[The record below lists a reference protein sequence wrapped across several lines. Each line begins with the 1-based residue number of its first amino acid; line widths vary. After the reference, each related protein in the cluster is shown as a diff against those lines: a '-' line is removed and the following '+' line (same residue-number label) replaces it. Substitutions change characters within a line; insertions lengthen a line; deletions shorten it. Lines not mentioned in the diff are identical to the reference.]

1 MISRKLMIGNPQN
14 GAHRWSCA
22 EAEVPCDH
30 AEKGCPALIK
40 RSDLKQHLTGCLFE
54 QLTPYMNTIQEE
66 IEEIKKDREKKSK
79 QIDALLRAQARLNG
93 QLADLRPLSA
103 LTAAAR
109 RDADPRP
116 SAAELDS
123 DARMARAM
131 EVVRRRRQAQL
142 NAQPI
147 PENIPERPANDVS
160 ITARTPPQ
168 SHTTPVVSSRP
179 LRPAALVS
187 SSNEELAQ
195 INAEMATFR
204 RARQAAHLARE
215 QASIA
220 EEAERISIARSRRS
234 QVPTGMIDPDPDN
247 LVRGTLP
254 IELPDRSSTLRLS
267 DTRSQ
272 LPPRDPDSDIQ
283 PPSTASMPS
292 SSEVS
297 DTMATQGSL
306 ISSSLPTRTADVEAS
321 DPSDLAATS
330 GSTSGGSSHQS
341 TNEIALTGNIA
352 RLDTSVSS
360 SIVPG
365 DSISNFRLPASA
377 DNRAGANTS
386 HGLDEPSRLSE
397 ARRIEVENLAI
408 SLHLTRDSIMT
419 YHPVALD
426 APGTTRATAI
436 EIDSDPEDD
445 LDSILD
451 MPMFRPEAFGDMHL
465 AVSHLV
471 ERADRME
478 RVLQA

>member
-1 MISRKLMIGNPQN
+1 
-14 GAHRWSCA
+14 
-22 EAEVPCDH
+22 
-30 AEKGCPALIK
+30 
-40 RSDLKQHLTGCLFE
+40 
-54 QLTPYMNTIQEE
+54 MNTIQEE
-66 IEEIKKDREKKSK
+66 IEGMKKDREKKSQ
-79 QIDALLRAQARLNG
+79 QIDGLLRVQARLNG

-147 PENIPERPANDVS
+147 SENISENIPERPPNPVS
-160 ITARTPPQ
+160 ITARTPLQ
-168 SHTTPVVSSRP
+168 YHATSVVPSRP
-179 LRPAALVS
+179 LRPAAILS
-187 SSNEELAQ
+187 SRNEELAQ
-195 INAEMATFR
+195 INAELATFR

-220 EEAERISIARSRRS
+220 EEAERLSIARSRRMRAAAG
-234 QVPTGMIDPDPDN
+234 VIDPDPDN
-247 LVRGTLP
+247 IVRPTLP
-254 IELPDRSSTLRLS
+254 IELLERSSTLLLS
-267 DTRSQ
+267 DTRSR
-272 LPPRDPDSDIQ
+272 LPPRDPHSDIH

-297 DTMATQGSL
+297 ETMATQGSV
-306 ISSSLPTRTADVEAS
+306 ISSVPANTSDVG
-321 DPSDLAATS
+321 TS
-330 GSTSGGSSHQS
+330 NLSNLVTTTDSMSGGSSSQS
-341 TNEIALTGNIA
+341 TNEIAITGSVA

-377 DNRAGANTS
+377 DNRAGASTS
-386 HGLDEPSRLSE
+386 HGFDGPSRLSE
-397 ARRIEVENLAI
+397 ARRNEVENLAT
-408 SLHLTRDSIMT
+408 SLHLTRDGIMT
-419 YHPVALD
+419 YHPVGLD

-445 LDSILD
+445 LDSILG
-451 MPMFRPEAFGDMHL
+451 MPMFQPEAFGDMHL

-478 RVLQA
+478 RALEA

>member
-1 MISRKLMIGNPQN
+1 
-14 GAHRWSCA
+14 
-22 EAEVPCDH
+22 
-30 AEKGCPALIK
+30 
-40 RSDLKQHLTGCLFE
+40 LFE
-54 QLTPYMNTIQEE
+54 QIAPYMNTIQEE
-66 IEEIKKDREKKSK
+66 IEGMKKDREKKSK

-142 NAQPI
+142 NAQPTS
-147 PENIPERPANDVS
+147 ENIPERPP
-160 ITARTPPQ
+160 ITPQTPAQ
-168 SHTTPVVSSRP
+168 VHAMQRP
-179 LRPAALVS
+179 TVDSMMAALRAPMEV
-187 SSNEELAQ
+187 
-195 INAEMATFR
+195 EMAQDDAAFR
-204 RARQAAHLARE
+204 LELRRRTGRAE
-215 QASIA
+215 IPASAPTSINEDVA
-220 EEAERISIARSRRS
+220 NLPIARPRR
-234 QVPTGMIDPDPDN
+234 
-247 LVRGTLP
+247 
-254 IELPDRSSTLRLS
+254 
-267 DTRSQ
+267 TRPR
-272 LPPRDPDSDIQ
+272 LPPRDPDPDIQ

-297 DTMATQGSL
+297 ETMATQGS
-306 ISSSLPTRTADVEAS
+306 IASSSSPPDTADVESS
-321 DPSDLAATS
+321 DNLAATID
-330 GSTSGGSSHQS
+330 STGGRSSRQS
-341 TNEIALTGNIA
+341 TNEIAITGNVA

-365 DSISNFRLPASA
+365 DSISNFRLPASV
-377 DNRAGANTS
+377 DNRAGAITS
-386 HGLDEPSRLSE
+386 HGFDGPSRLSE
-397 ARRIEVENLAI
+397 ARRNEVENLAT

-419 YHPVALD
+419 NYPVALD
-426 APGTTRATAI
+426 APGSTRATAI

-445 LDSILD
+445 LDSILG

-478 RVLQA
+478 RALEA

>member
-1 MISRKLMIGNPQN
+1 
-14 GAHRWSCA
+14 
-22 EAEVPCDH
+22 
-30 AEKGCPALIK
+30 
-40 RSDLKQHLTGCLFE
+40 
-54 QLTPYMNTIQEE
+54 MNTIQEE
-66 IEEIKKDREKKSK
+66 IEELKKDREKKSK
-79 QIDALLRAQARLNG
+79 QIDALLRAQARLNS

-147 PENIPERPANDVS
+147 SENISENIPERPPNPVS
-160 ITARTPPQ
+160 ITARTPLQ
-168 SHTTPVVSSRP
+168 YHATSVVPSRP
-179 LRPAALVS
+179 LSPAAILS
-187 SSNEELAQ
+187 SGNEELAQ
-195 INAEMATFR
+195 INAELATFR

-215 QASIA
+215 QVSIA
-220 EEAERISIARSRRS
+220 EEVGRLSIARSRRMRAA
-234 QVPTGMIDPDPDN
+234 TGVIDPDPDN
-247 LVRGTLP
+247 IVRPTQP
-254 IELPDRSSTLRLS
+254 IELPDQRSTLRLS
-267 DTRSQ
+267 DTRSR

-297 DTMATQGSL
+297 ETMATQGSTT
-306 ISSSLPTRTADVEAS
+306 SSSLPVNTSGVGTS
-321 DPSDLAATS
+321 NPSDLVTTTDS
-330 GSTSGGSSHQS
+330 MSGGSSSQS
-341 TNEIALTGNIA
+341 TNEIAITGSVA

-365 DSISNFRLPASA
+365 DSISNFRLPALA
-377 DNRAGANTS
+377 DNRAGAITS
-386 HGLDEPSRLSE
+386 HGFDGPSRLSE
-397 ARRIEVENLAI
+397 ARRNEVENLAT
-408 SLHLTRDSIMT
+408 SLNLSRDSIT
-419 YHPVALD
+419 TNYHVALD

-451 MPMFRPEAFGDMHL
+451 MPMFRPGAFGDMHR
-465 AVSHLV
+465 AVSQLV

-478 RVLQA
+478 PSKRKSIHEISLMDRQALSGDLRMREEIDELRSIVNVMRPRMFPFFLLA

>member
-1 MISRKLMIGNPQN
+1 
-14 GAHRWSCA
+14 
-22 EAEVPCDH
+22 
-30 AEKGCPALIK
+30 
-40 RSDLKQHLTGCLFE
+40 
-54 QLTPYMNTIQEE
+54 MNTIQEE
-66 IEEIKKDREKKSK
+66 IEELKKDREKKSK
-79 QIDALLRAQARLNG
+79 QIDALLRAQARLNS

-147 PENIPERPANDVS
+147 SENISENIPERPPNPVS
-160 ITARTPPQ
+160 ITARTPLQ
-168 SHTTPVVSSRP
+168 YHATSVVPSRP
-179 LRPAALVS
+179 LSPAAILS
-187 SSNEELAQ
+187 SGNEELAQ
-195 INAEMATFR
+195 INAELATFR

-215 QASIA
+215 QVSIA
-220 EEAERISIARSRRS
+220 EEVGRLSIARSRRMRAA
-234 QVPTGMIDPDPDN
+234 TGVIDPDPDN
-247 LVRGTLP
+247 IVRPTQP
-254 IELPDRSSTLRLS
+254 IELPDQRSTLRLS
-267 DTRSQ
+267 DTRSR

-297 DTMATQGSL
+297 ETMATQGSTT
-306 ISSSLPTRTADVEAS
+306 SSSLPVNTSGVGTS
-321 DPSDLAATS
+321 NPSDLVTTTDS
-330 GSTSGGSSHQS
+330 MSGGSSSQS
-341 TNEIALTGNIA
+341 TNEIAITGSVA

-365 DSISNFRLPASA
+365 DSISNFRLPALA
-377 DNRAGANTS
+377 DNRAGAITS
-386 HGLDEPSRLSE
+386 HGFDGPSRLSE
-397 ARRIEVENLAI
+397 ARRNEVENLAT
-408 SLHLTRDSIMT
+408 SLNLSRDSIT
-419 YHPVALD
+419 TNYHVALD

-451 MPMFRPEAFGDMHL
+451 MPMFRPGAFGDMHR
-465 AVSHLV
+465 AVSQLV

-478 RVLQA
+478 RALEA